1 MVDYTKFIGDFGRWQ
16 FFVFFICAASG
27 LSSSMQIYVM
37 TFFTPNLDYWCS
49 RPDSLKDEVSV
60 QEWRNYSSPMVTV
73 EGKIKRSS
81 CKEYDVDFDHMN
93 VSELMHIS
101 HKETKHCHTWE
112 FDKGI
117 FKKTMIEEF
126 NLVCSRDILISNCN
140 AVFMAV
146 FMVSVLVMGHL
157 ADRFGRRSILIIS
170 AAFVVI
176 FSIAMA
182 FSTSFMMFLIL
193 RAFQGFFELPIGA
206 VAFTMFLN
214 DEINFFIVAE
224 TCSEKHRAVLGNLTF
239 YGFSLG
245 TILLT
250 GVSYALRNWVHI
262 QYVIVALS
270 SPIWLIAKERYHEA
284 ALEIQKAMRWN
295 RLEAIDVAVIEKDI
309 KDRHKADKVINKFQL
324 HIFSYS
330 NQQWKVLILEL
341 IAVDTRE
348 SIKEVH
354 YSFLDLLK
362 RPALRYKTL
371 NLFLCWP
378 VNAFV
383 YYGLSFNTNDL
394 GGNPFID
401 FLISASVEIPA
412 YIIGAFMTKYIG
424 RRLSV
429 MGMMVV
435 AGLAC
440 ASTIIIPKDMLT
452 LQILFPMI
460 GKLCIS
466 ASFTM
471 LYIYSTELFPTVVRS
486 IGLGSCSMIGRVGS
500 ILAPY
505 VRQLGR
511 DTHFYVP
518 PAIYGSLSV
527 ASGLLILFLPE
538 TKGEIIPDHLEE
550 AEQHK
555 RSVSKKFLE
564 TAQKKGKEIEAE
576 AHL

>member
-309 KDRHKADKVINKFQL
+309 KDRHKADK
-324 HIFSYS
+324 
-330 NQQWKVLILEL
+330 
-341 IAVDTRE
+341 DTRE

-555 RSVSKKFLE
+555 SE